1 VSESIKGFIYSDNVQ
16 EIVSIMNRIA
26 MNRIAGVNKS
36 ASHYIICCEI
46 VIQMPRFGNWAKS
59 LP

>member
-1 VSESIKGFIYSDNVQ
+1 
-16 EIVSIMNRIA
+16 

-46 VIQMPRFGNWAKS
+46 VIQEQNLTAGEKS
-59 LP
+59 TLNDENTA